1 MPSAASVGQR
11 WLGCGHNSVPS
22 ARCHGLAPRSPD
34 PISQECEQLIVDL
47 VRSFLLNPVTAAG
60 DDDTA
65 QVRDCTFH
73 GLTIDKAGGG
83 VTFAADEQS
92 GLRDGCRIEAPEVC
106 PVTVEVPV
114 PVERAA
120 KSGPIKLRRVVAEV
134 VGGQPSRK
142 PDGLWNVIEQA
153 GTCGQPAEQA
163 GRKILGGV
171 TRESVEH
178 QAQRTGCVLLQFS
191 L

>member
-34 PISQECEQLIVDL
+34 PTSQECEQLIVDL

-65 QVRDCTFH
+65 QVCDCTFH
-73 GLTIDKAGGG
+73 GLTVDKAGGG
-83 VTFAADEQS
+83 VAFAPDKQG

-114 PVERAA
+114 PVERAGE
-120 KSGPIKLRRVVAEV
+120 SGPVELRRVVAEV
-134 VGGQPSRK
+134 VGGQPGGK
-142 PDGLWNVIEQA
+142 PGGLWDGIEQA
-153 GTCGQPAEQA
+153 GTGGQPAEQA

-171 TRESVEH
+171 AREGVEH
-178 QAQRTGCVLLQFS
+178 
-191 L
+191 